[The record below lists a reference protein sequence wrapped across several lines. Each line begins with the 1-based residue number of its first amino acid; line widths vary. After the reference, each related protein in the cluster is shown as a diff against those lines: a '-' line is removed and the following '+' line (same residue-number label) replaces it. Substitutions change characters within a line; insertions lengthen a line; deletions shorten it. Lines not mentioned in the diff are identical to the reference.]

1 MSGIQ
6 ARLNAISAIINY
18 KPSHSPLN
26 FSETKPTDI
35 FGSNVFS
42 DKVMKERL
50 PKHVYKS
57 KEHHR
62 LRRET

>member
-18 KPSHSPLN
+18 KPSQPPLN
-26 FSETKPTDI
+26 FNETKPTEV

-50 PKHVYKS
+50 PKHV
-57 KEHHR
+57 R
-62 LRRET
+62 NNFV